1 MIIATST
8 ESQMLGITC
17 YSHLIVI
24 VEHFLS
30 FKVKR
35 IRYSENRNNND
46 PIYGVLFSKT
56 ILYLRNSQ
64 DLYQNLTLYFTG
76 RACVTRVSDNE
87 VHCPLV
93 TRLCLQTMHPDPTIV
108 ETSAHL
114 SSPVIATTIRTNRDG
129 KKDCF

>member
-87 VHCPLV
+87 VHCPRGDQAV
-93 TRLCLQTMHPDPTIV
+93 
-108 ETSAHL
+108 SADNASRPHNCGNKRAF
-114 SSPVIATTIRTNRDG
+114 I
-129 KKDCF
+129 

>member
-1 MIIATST
+1 M
-8 ESQMLGITC
+8 
-17 YSHLIVI
+17 I
-24 VEHFLS
+24 VEHFLL
-30 FKVKR
+30 FKVER
-35 IRYSENRNNND
+35 IQCSENSNNNNH
-46 PIYGVLFSKT
+46 IYGVLFSTT

-87 VHCPLV
+87 VHCPRGDQAV
-93 TRLCLQTMHPDPTIV
+93 SADNAPDPTIV

-114 SSPVIATTIRTNRDG
+114 SGPVIATTIRTNRDG

>member
-76 RACVTRVSDNE
+76 PACVTRVSDNE
-87 VHCPLV
+87 VHCPRGDQAV
-93 TRLCLQTMHPDPTIV
+93 
-108 ETSAHL
+108 SADNASRPHNCGNKRAF
-114 SSPVIATTIRTNRDG
+114 I
-129 KKDCF
+129 